1 MNRQDVLE
9 LLTHLANGLEDRST
23 VNDDFDQGRRDGL
36 AEAER
41 KVRQVI
47 EELPEEG
54 EFTARK
60 HLEVFAEARKCCIF
74 LAETGDEHQPLA
86 VERLIDAADQLAD
99 RYAQKFLSHLS
110 KEELHKA
117 EEETVAAQARKV
129 MDYIVEATK

>member
-1 MNRQDVLE
+1 MNRQDVVE
-9 LLTHLANGLEDRST
+9 LLTHLANGLNDRGS

-41 KVRQVI
+41 AVRQAI
-47 EELPEEG
+47 KELPEWG
-54 EFTARK
+54 QHLS
-60 HLEVFAEARKCCIF
+60 HLEVVTEARKCCHF
-74 LAETGDEHQPLA
+74 LADTGNEHQPIE

-99 RYAQKFLSHLS
+99 RYADKFLSHLS
-110 KEELHKA
+110 KEERHKA